1 MAGVLVRLFIAAFGL
16 WLASVLIPGIEVNSV
31 WTLLGA
37 AVVLGLVNAV
47 FRPLLIVLTLP
58 FTIFTLGL
66 FLLVINAA
74 LLGFVAWLF
83 DDFSISGF
91 WAALFGSLVI
101 SLTSGLGSLF
111 IGSRGRVEVNLMQQR
126 QPPPAAPGSRTIEG
140 EYKKLDE

>member
-1 MAGVLVRLFIAAFGL
+1 MAGILVRVFIVALGL
-16 WLASVLIPGIEVNSV
+16 WIASEIIPGIEVNNV

-37 AVVLGLVNAV
+37 AAMLGLVNAV

-58 FTIFTLGL
+58 FTIFTLGF

-83 DDFSISGF
+83 DDFSISGV
-91 WAALFGSLVI
+91 WSALFGSLVVSI
-101 SLTSGLGSLF
+101 TSGLASLF
-111 IGSRGRVEVNLMQQR
+111 IGSRGRVEASW
-126 QPPPAAPGSRTIEG
+126 QPPRPTPGQDSGKRTFEG